1 MRPTTEREQ
10 ALNMYFREGK
20 GYKRIAANMGIPVD
34 TVKSW
39 IRRYRLDNDSQ
50 SLESETIKVE
60 RTYKPR
66 EKSQKQTTEER
77 IAQLE
82 MEVELLRNFLSE
94 TERRSIRE

>member
-20 GYKRIAANMGIPVD
+20 GYKRFAANMGIPVD

-66 EKSQKQTTEER
+66 EKSQEQTTEER